1 MQHYDPKQPVSI
13 TAKASAY
20 LVRQALQHQRAE
32 PERHQQGEPE
42 QADTAAKVVRLSVKT
57 TGCSGYQYQLDWV
70 AASQNSDIPIHLNE
84 SLYLYVDAAAV
95 SILQG
100 TEIDLIKEGLNE
112 SIEFKNP
119 NVTARCGCGESFS
132 ITA

>member
-20 LVRQALQHQRAE
+20 LARQAQLHHQ
-32 PERHQQGEPE
+32 PE
-42 QADTAAKVVRLSVKT
+42 QAPKVVRLSIKT

-70 AASQNSDIPIHLNE
+70 AVPEDTDIPIPMNE
-84 SLYLYVDAAAV
+84 TLYLYVDAGAV
-95 SILQG
+95 ALLQG

-132 ITA
+132 IAAQA

>member
-20 LVRQALQHQRAE
+20 LVRQAQQH
-32 PERHQQGEPE
+32 HQPE
-42 QADTAAKVVRLSVKT
+42 QAAKVVRLAIKT

-70 AASQNSDIPIHLNE
+70 AAPQDTDIAIRLTDTLH
-84 SLYLYVDAAAV
+84 LYVDAAAV

-132 ITA
+132 ITAQEPSV

>member
-20 LVRQALQHQRAE
+20 LARQAQQQHQ
-32 PERHQQGEPE
+32 PE
-42 QADTAAKVVRLSVKT
+42 QPAKVVRLSIKT

-70 AASQNSDIPIHLNE
+70 QASQDTDIPIRVTDK
-84 SLYLYVDAAAV
+84 LYLYVDAAAV
-95 SILQG
+95 AILQG

-132 ITA
+132 IAAQEPSV